1 MRIIKMD
8 NDEILMRIKKHY
20 FFLKS
25 VEDKVDKKIVNEC
38 KENMEKL
45 FFELLKYNL
54 RSKL

>member
-1 MRIIKMD
+1 MD

-54 RSKL
+54 KSKL

>member
-38 KENMEKL
+38 KEHMEKL

-54 RSKL
+54 KSKL

>member
-1 MRIIKMD
+1 MD

-25 VEDKVDKKIVNEC
+25 VEEKVDQKIIDEC
-38 KENMEKL
+38 KKNMERL

-54 RSKL
+54 KPNL

>member
-1 MRIIKMD
+1 MD

-25 VEDKVDKKIVNEC
+25 VEEKVDQKIIDEC
-38 KENMEKL
+38 KKNMERL

-54 RSKL
+54 KTNL

>member
-54 RSKL
+54 KSKL